1 MRIALFLSAWLV
13 CLGVVAA
20 PNDPATLDR
29 STWPEQLISPALF
42 DVASRA
48 EILTF
53 AHALLA
59 TEGLDEYAFKQRL
72 GLKIINMDA
81 IDTVRQRMWMRLLA
95 NYNLAQQSCDQDA
108 SFCYYVDDMSSLRE
122 QAGKFEIADDSFYV
136 KWAEPSAA
144 FHRRYLD
151 EQLRLAALSPQI
163 SSEIALLGDQEF
175 NGDDMKDRLFMLTFD
190 SGPTAIGGTTDW
202 VTDYLRK
209 QSMNGTFF
217 VLGNSFQARLDKS
230 SEQAVKALYKG
241 QCVGV
246 QGWEYRAHSHWQNWQ
261 DSVLRS
267 TALVKQVLPDNY
279 VPLFRPPYG
288 QRRVDSGAFFKS
300 QGLQVA
306 LWNIDS
312 QDLVAS
318 LSAEQ
323 SAHRV
328 LTLMLLWRHGVI
340 AFHDTQDKVR
350 TALPWLLKATAQSG
364 LGWEDCAALG
374 TR

>member
-1 MRIALFLSAWLV
+1 MRIALFLAAWLV

-72 GLKIINMDA
+72 GLKIINRDA
-81 IDTVRQRMWMRLLA
+81 IEAVRQRMWQRLLL

-136 KWAEPSAA
+136 KWAAPSAA

-163 SSEIALLGDQEF
+163 SSEIELLGDQEI
-175 NGDDMKDRLFMLTFD
+175 NGDDMKDRVFMLTFD
-190 SGPTAIGGTTDW
+190 SGPTAIGSTTDW
-202 VTDYLRK
+202 LTDYLRK
-209 QSMNGTFF
+209 QSMSATFF
-217 VLGNSFQARLDKS
+217 VLGNSLQARLDKS

-267 TALVKQVLPDNY
+267 NALVKQVLPDSH

-288 QRRVDSGAFFKS
+288 QRRADSGAFFKS

-312 QDLVAS
+312 QDLASS

-328 LTLMLLWRHGVI
+328 LSLMLLWRHGVI

-350 TALPWLLKATAQSG
+350 NAVPWLLRQTAQSG
-364 LGWEDCAALG
+364 LGWGDCEVLG
-374 TR
+374 AQ

>member
-48 EILTF
+48 EILMF
-53 AHALLA
+53 AQALLA

-81 IDTVRQRMWMRLLA
+81 IDTVRQRMWTRLLV

-136 KWAEPSAA
+136 KWSGPSAA

-190 SGPTAIGGTTDW
+190 SGPTTIGGTTDW
-202 VTDYLRK
+202 LTDYLRK
-209 QSMNGTFF
+209 QSMNATFF
-217 VLGNSFQARLDKS
+217 VLGNSLQARLDKS

-246 QGWEYRAHSHWQNWQ
+246 LGWEYRAHSHWQNWQ

-267 TALVKQVLPDNY
+267 TALVKQVLPDSY

-288 QRRVDSGAFFKS
+288 QRRADSGAFFKS

-312 QDLVAS
+312 QDLAAS

-323 SAHRV
+323 SAQRV
-328 LTLMLLWRHGVI
+328 LSLMLLWRHGVI
-340 AFHDTQDKVR
+340 AFHDNQDKVR

-364 LGWEDCAALG
+364 LGWEDCATLG